1 MRSHVLPVQAEN
13 KIGFLSIPKKLRSQ
27 RAGARA
33 ETRGKLLCTEDIQVI
48 NNSQMPR

>member
-1 MRSHVLPVQAEN
+1 VKSQVLPVQAQN
-13 KIGFLSIPKKLRSQ
+13 KIGFLSIPKKRRSQ

-48 NNSQMPR
+48 NISQMPR